1 MHDWS
6 CKSFPASGEA
16 WGGPSPAL
24 RGRLGGGAPPGN
36 PVTTP
41 FPCFLS
47 TERVCSEAEQGLP
60 CEIGRISQGREKAE
74 KRVVRRG
81 DPPTSPA
88 GTGERRLEEGHGTAV
103 PLLTK
108 GACTSRAGCVP
119 NLSGEVR

>member
-1 MHDWS
+1 MQ
-6 CKSFPASGEA
+6 KLSGE
-16 WGGPSPAL
+16 

-74 KRVVRRG
+74 TRG
-81 DPPTSPA
+81 CGGSPLRTSPA
-88 GTGERRLEEGHGTAV
+88 GMGERHLEEGHSGAV
-103 PLLTK
+103 PLLINR
-108 GACTSRAGCVP
+108 ACTRLVMQIAHFTYFV
-119 NLSGEVR
+119 LE